1 MSPLSNNAKKLK
13 EIVKE
18 LSREAIH
25 KEIILP
31 VMDKEEGV
39 VESSTG
45 IDRGITQQ
53 QCYCLHPIVTRIIFK

>member
-31 VMDKEEGV
+31 VVDEEEGV
-39 VESSTG
+39 AESEQCSH
-45 IDRGITQQ
+45 TQQ
-53 QCYCLHPIVTRIIFK
+53 